1 MLALHTTVAQ
11 TRYCSWP
18 GATSVWTYQSNPLSA
33 GPRRSLHFAAAHLLS
48 NIRQFGTVVPTLS
61 NE

>member
-18 GATSVWTYQSNPLSA
+18 GATSVWTYQSNPFSA
-33 GPRRSLHFAAAHLLS
+33 GPRRSLHFAATHLVS
-48 NIRQFGTVVPTLS
+48 NIR
-61 NE
+61 